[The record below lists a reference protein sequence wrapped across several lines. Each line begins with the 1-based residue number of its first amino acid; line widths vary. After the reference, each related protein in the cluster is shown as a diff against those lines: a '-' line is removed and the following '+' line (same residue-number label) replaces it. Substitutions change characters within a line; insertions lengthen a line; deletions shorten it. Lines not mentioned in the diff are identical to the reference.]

1 MANESISYALDS
13 RHKIIILLLDFDK
26 AYNEVSWS
34 FLRAAMVKNWL
45 LLVMVIWIES
55 LYMDFAST
63 ISLMELQVRFYFT
76 MINETEL
83 FHHPKF
89 FHDGDK
95 CASAHATR
103 SKV

>member
-13 RHKIIILLLDFDK
+13 RHKIVILLLDFDK

-34 FLRAAMVKNWL
+34 FLRAAMVKIGFSWL
-45 LLVMVIWIES
+45 WVMWIES

-76 MINETEL
+76 MIGETGL
-83 FHHPKF
+83 FHHPEF